1 VGEENS
7 MAGIGIELRLIM
19 LLTLVAAVIVIGAL
33 IARKYGYLRSR
44 TGKLIVIAIV
54 GIIALLLWLG
64 PSLFLVTDR

>member
-1 VGEENS
+1 

-19 LLTLVAAVIVIGAL
+19 LLALVGAVIVIGAL

-44 TGKLIVIAIV
+44 TGKLIVIATV
-54 GIIALLLWLG
+54 GILAFLLWLG